1 MEKAHEMSSVKLSQ
15 FRHPT
20 PAEMRAIEIAARR
33 ARAAEI
39 RRLLGSFI
47 STLKAI
53 LASADRSSKA
63 MRHA

>member
-1 MEKAHEMSSVKLSQ
+1 MEGPHEMSSVKLSQ

-39 RRLLGSFI
+39 HRLLRSLI
-47 STLKAI
+47 SALKAA
-53 LASADRSSKA
+53 LPSARRSREA
-63 MRHA
+63 THHA

>member
-1 MEKAHEMSSVKLSQ
+1 MSSMRLSQ

-20 PAEMRAIEIAARR
+20 AAEMRAVEIAARR

-39 RRLLGSFI
+39 GRLLGSLI
-47 STLKAI
+47 STLKAV
-53 LASADRSSKA
+53 LAPADRSSKA